1 MATEIDETFKR
12 IQSHKGVMGIIVLN
26 TDGIPI
32 KSTMDN
38 NSTIEYAG
46 LITHLLDKARQ
57 TVKEL
62 DNTNELTFLR
72 VRSKKNEILIAP
84 DKEYMMIVV
93 QNPNESSVD
102 RDNDVKKDTAVNS
115 KDDIIDNLGRT
126 LTSRSV

>member
-93 QNPNESSVD
+93 QNPNE
-102 RDNDVKKDTAVNS
+102 
-115 KDDIIDNLGRT
+115 
-126 LTSRSV
+126 

>member
-1 MATEIDETFKR
+1 
-12 IQSHKGVMGIIVLN
+12 
-26 TDGIPI
+26 
-32 KSTMDN
+32 MDN

-84 DKEYMMIVV
+84 GNIYFYFC
-93 QNPNESSVD
+93 
-102 RDNDVKKDTAVNS
+102 
-115 KDDIIDNLGRT
+115 
-126 LTSRSV
+126 

>member
-32 KSTMDN
+32 KTTMDN

-93 QNPNESSVD
+93 QNPNE
-102 RDNDVKKDTAVNS
+102 
-115 KDDIIDNLGRT
+115 
-126 LTSRSV
+126 

>member
-12 IQSHKGVMGIIVLN
+12 IQSHKGVLGIIVLN
-26 TDGIPI
+26 IDGIPI

-93 QNPNESSVD
+93 QNPNE
-102 RDNDVKKDTAVNS
+102 
-115 KDDIIDNLGRT
+115 
-126 LTSRSV
+126 

>member
-46 LITHLLDKARQ
+46 LITHLIDKSRQ

-62 DNTNELTFLR
+62 DNTNELTFLEK
-72 VRSKKNEILIAP
+72 V
-84 DKEYMMIVV
+84 
-93 QNPNESSVD
+93 
-102 RDNDVKKDTAVNS
+102 
-115 KDDIIDNLGRT
+115 
-126 LTSRSV
+126 

>member
-1 MATEIDETFKR
+1 
-12 IQSHKGVMGIIVLN
+12 
-26 TDGIPI
+26 
-32 KSTMDN
+32 MDN

-84 DKEYMMIVV
+84 GNIYVFC
-93 QNPNESSVD
+93 
-102 RDNDVKKDTAVNS
+102 
-115 KDDIIDNLGRT
+115 
-126 LTSRSV
+126 

>member
-12 IQSHKGVMGIIVLN
+12 IQSHKGVLGIIVLN
-26 TDGIPI
+26 IDGIPI

-62 DNTNELTFLR
+62 DNANELTFLR

-84 DKEYMMIVV
+84 VHKVCHFF
-93 QNPNESSVD
+93 
-102 RDNDVKKDTAVNS
+102 
-115 KDDIIDNLGRT
+115 
-126 LTSRSV
+126 

>member
-57 TVKEL
+57 TVKEM

-93 QNPNESSVD
+93 QNPNE
-102 RDNDVKKDTAVNS
+102 
-115 KDDIIDNLGRT
+115 
-126 LTSRSV
+126 

>member
-12 IQSHKGVMGIIVLN
+12 IQSHKGVLGIIVLN
-26 TDGIPI
+26 IDGIPI

-62 DNTNELTFLR
+62 DNANELTFLR

-84 DKEYMMIVV
+84 
-93 QNPNESSVD
+93 
-102 RDNDVKKDTAVNS
+102 
-115 KDDIIDNLGRT
+115 
-126 LTSRSV
+126 